1 MAKKYFELLNIDDT
15 KEYSW
20 EALGI
25 SEERFEVL
33 EKELIYEANQEKR
46 QKISQNLAYL
56 AKQCESLEE
65 LVYVSFAFG
74 KRSRSHCTAFPIPI
88 PSHLAG
94 KLENMLEDLAKRMRG
109 EEGEEPE

>member
-1 MAKKYFELLNIDDT
+1 MTKQYFELLNLDND

-33 EKELIYEANQEKR
+33 EKELIYEANQDKR

-65 LVYVSFAFG
+65 LVYISFAFG
-74 KRSRSHCTAFPIPI
+74 KRVSRCSAVPIPI
-88 PSHLAG
+88 PKHMAG
-94 KLENMLEDLAKRMRG
+94 KLEETLDDLLRKLTGREDD
-109 EEGEEPE
+109 EPK